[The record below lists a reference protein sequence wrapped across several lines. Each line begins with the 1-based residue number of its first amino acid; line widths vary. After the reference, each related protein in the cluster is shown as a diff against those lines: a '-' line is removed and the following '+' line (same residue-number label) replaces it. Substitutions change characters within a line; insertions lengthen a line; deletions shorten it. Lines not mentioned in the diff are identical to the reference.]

1 MRAYEIHT
9 FRNGR
14 WKIDSVFD
22 DKELALFE
30 AHRMDGSGRFSGVR
44 VVEEAFDENDNKT
57 SARTIFRGSKAT
69 QANQKGANATSRSQ
83 SRQDAEIERRRK
95 AARDAERRRIQQRK
109 AKKKRDETNPYRL
122 ATILLL
128 LALFGLG
135 ALYTLE
141 HLRNTL

>member
-69 QANQKGANATSRSQ
+69 QANQKDANTKSR